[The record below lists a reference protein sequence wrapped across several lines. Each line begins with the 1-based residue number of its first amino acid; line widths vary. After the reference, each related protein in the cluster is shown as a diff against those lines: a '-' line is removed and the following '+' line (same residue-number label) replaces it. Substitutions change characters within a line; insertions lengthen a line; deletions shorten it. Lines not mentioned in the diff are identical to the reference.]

1 MAGVFCANWV
11 WEGCRDGRWLLDRIC
26 TDGVGGV
33 AECCGR
39 RQLPQS
45 RAVGARQHAA
55 DAVAAAREPWGC
67 TAGTAS
73 LGNDFRP
80 MVIPSAERNSAIT
93 WISQYLAPSRGSC
106 REAEGVAFH
115 PQKFSHVAHSH
126 RGQIRDSSRA
136 ERGFPSADMSHH
148 YRKSHKSP
156 KQKIPRSHRTGGFS
170 YILNFPNPLPS
181 TPASSTPAESA
192 AAARNASSARL
203 FLPNARSTPGRTRA
217 RKCWTHTRA

>member
-1 MAGVFCANWV
+1 MAGVFCAIWV
-11 WEGCRDGRWLLDRIC
+11 
-26 TDGVGGV
+26 
-33 AECCGR
+33 CGLYGWSLIVRQELYR
-39 RQLPQS
+39 RCPATW
-45 RAVGARQHAA
+45 RN
-55 DAVAAAREPWGC
+55 AAAEGNSLRLAPAARDSSLTREPWGC
-67 TAGTAS
+67 TAGIAS
-73 LGNDFRP
+73 LGNDFRH

-93 WISQYLAPSRGSC
+93 WILQYPAPSRGSC

-126 RGQIRDSSRA
+126 RGQVRDSSRA
-136 ERGFPSADMSHH
+136 ERGFPSADVSHH
-148 YRKSHKSP
+148 YHKSQQSP

-170 YILNFPNPLPS
+170 HILNFPNPFPS